1 MHVHVQGENGEAK
14 FWLEPQIELARN
26 YGLSD
31 PEVNRALRLIREKEH
46 DIRRA
51 GTSTSE
57 VEVTNVSKHG
67 FWLMIRDQEVFV
79 PFSEF
84 PWFRD
89 ASIGQLLNVQLPSP
103 HHLYWPDL
111 DVDLAVESLFHPE
124 RFPLVSRARV

>member
-1 MHVHVQGENGEAK
+1 MSSVAPGA
-14 FWLEPQIELARN
+14 
-26 YGLSD
+26 
-31 PEVNRALRLIREKEH
+31 
-46 DIRRA
+46 
-51 GTSTSE
+51 STSE

-67 FWLMIRDQEVFV
+67 FWLLIRDQEVFV
-79 PFSEF
+79 PFTEF

-103 HHLYWPDL
+103 HHLYWPGL